1 MKTEK
6 KKMSS
11 SRKVLI
17 ASILALAL
25 VAGAVVSLVLI
36 LAAPQQNIGSDIT
49 VSYEVVDVGAKVNGT
64 YATVPTIGT
73 ITKQAMTGGPIE
85 FLPNE
90 PERQPED
97 RQLSIGTAIELTSS
111 TQRVVFEYMFE
122 NTTEKSFIITLND
135 NDMTNK
141 NMKDFKTYLFQKPY
155 VFMEVS
161 EEYSI
166 HNYHKCREIESFLKI
181 SLPTRKGRE
190 VFYDISI
197 IQDGVKALINRPQN
211 RLFIDLE
218 FSLNSPLSRGVS
230 EIVQYGLILEDA
242 DGNILMEDASLVRPF
257 NPNALNVK
265 TLLFLSRSL
274 EDFDSACSYIEF
286 YQLLKNIIEEYDP
299 KIFAWGK
306 NDILAMENSFKV
318 NHLRPLDIRNRYINL
333 MQVMKNYY
341 SYKQEKGLFATYQEM
356 TKTEETDQ
364 IHDAFEDALI
374 EREIFHLFKNEI
386 NKA

>member
-1 MKTEK
+1 MKVYGKIHKILKRE
-6 KKMSS
+6 
-11 SRKVLI
+11 RI
-17 ASILALAL
+17 ISIVINSHL
-25 VAGAVVSLVLI
+25 
-36 LAAPQQNIGSDIT
+36 
-49 VSYEVVDVGAKVNGT
+49 
-64 YATVPTIGT
+64 
-73 ITKQAMTGGPIE
+73 E
-85 FLPNE
+85 F
-90 PERQPED
+90 
-97 RQLSIGTAIELTSS
+97 
-111 TQRVVFEYMFE
+111 FH
-122 NTTEKSFIITLND
+122 
-135 NDMTNK
+135 MTNK

-181 SLPTRKGRE
+181 SLPTRKGSE

-274 EDFDSACSYIEF
+274 EDFDNACSYIEF

-333 MQVMKNYY
+333 MHVIKNYY

-356 TKTEETDQ
+356 TNTEETDQ
-364 IHDAFEDALI
+364 VHDALEDALI
-374 EREIFHLFKNEI
+374 EREIFYLFKRDI
-386 NKA
+386 NKK